1 MKPGPALFI
10 GAILWLL
17 LGVGGFFSAPLS
29 LVWFLSG
36 IIVLP
41 IIIIDALFLR
51 LMIDTLKTERCI
63 NSSLALGEPALV
75 KIKIKKS
82 SKGFLA
88 SKIKLFDIY
97 PDSMSCQIL
106 PESEVRRKTGNPG
119 LQIDSQQEK
128 PCEMPVLLDRKGL
141 KENSALIFEY
151 FVVPMQRGEWE
162 FQALHLLLSSSLR
175 FWQRKV
181 IHSTKT
187 SGRTYPD
194 FKKMLA
200 LAGQDIRGVLER
212 VGLKNIRKRGH
223 GIEFQSL
230 RDYHPG
236 DSIKAI
242 DWRAT
247 SRRQKPIIKEYQE
260 EQDQQ
265 ILFLLDTGYRLH
277 RREGEY
283 MQFDTALN
291 AVLLLS
297 YVALKYEDSVA
308 VGTFG
313 NDERWL
319 RPRKGISSLTGLMN
333 SLYDLHS
340 APVPSSPFSALENA
354 LARLNRRTFI
364 IIISNFREEDG
375 ESLSWILPR
384 IKKHHLLLTVSL
396 REQEAESLSVRLPAN
411 IEEAMESAAA
421 FSYLYSR
428 QQLYKKWEHSGLLTL
443 EASIKDLSPALIN
456 SYLSIKKSGLL

>member
-1 MKPGPALFI
+1 MKPGISLFV
-10 GAILWLL
+10 GAIIWLL
-17 LGVGGFFSAPLS
+17 LGVGGFFSFTFS
-29 LVWFLSG
+29 LIWFLSG
-36 IIVLP
+36 VTALL
-41 IIIIDALFLR
+41 IIITDAVFLLF
-51 LMIDTLKTERCI
+51 MIDTLKIERGV
-63 NSSLALGEPALV
+63 NSSLALGEQTIV
-75 KIKIKKS
+75 KLKIERS
-82 SKGFLA
+82 TRGFLA
-88 SKIKLFDIY
+88 AKIKLFDIY
-97 PDSMSCQIL
+97 PDSMSCQ
-106 PESEVRRKTGNPG
+106 VF
-119 LQIDSQQEK
+119 
-128 PCEMPVLLDRKGL
+128 PVTLDRKKL
-141 KENSALIFEY
+141 KKSAPTFQRKTEPFYSFLLFEY
-151 FVVPMQRGEWE
+151 SVIPMQRGEWE
-162 FQALHLLLSSSLR
+162 FQALHFLFSSPLR

-181 IHSTKT
+181 IHSVKT

-194 FKKMLA
+194 FKKMVS
-200 LAGQDIRGVLER
+200 LAGQDLRGVFEQ

-223 GIEFQSL
+223 GLEFQSL
-230 RDYHPG
+230 KEYQPG
-236 DSIKAI
+236 DPVKAI

-247 SRRQKPIIKEYQE
+247 SRRQKPIIREYQE

-277 RREGEY
+277 RQEGEH

-297 YVALKYEDSVA
+297 YVALKHDDSVS

-333 SLYDLHS
+333 NLYDLYS
-340 APVPSSPFSALENA
+340 APVPSSPFSALETA
-354 LARLNRRTFI
+354 LSRLNRRTFI

-384 IKKHHLLLTVSL
+384 IRKRHLLLAVSL
-396 REQEAESLSVRLPAN
+396 RELEAETLSTRSPAN

-421 FSYLYSR
+421 FSYLFSR

-443 EASIKDLSPALIN
+443 EASVKNLSSSLIN
-456 SYLSIKKSGLL
+456 SYLSVKRSGVL